1 MLNNL
6 NYLRLPA
13 KRIKTNG
20 QGDAVNNPEIRSKS
34 KPKPY
39 REPDWLRKYRLD
51 RERWFWQNYPDQRA
65 EIEENVRFMK
75 QQWEIQDKRK

>member
-1 MLNNL
+1 M
-6 NYLRLPA
+6 PP

-51 RERWFWQNYPDQRA
+51 RERWFWQKYPEQRA
-65 EIEENVRFMK
+65 WIEEFVNEMK
-75 QQWEIQDKRK
+75 RNWETQDKRK